1 MTAPTMQQPV
11 VPPRPSKSPAKE
23 FLAPTSTS
31 PAIPPRPVNKR
42 LDRSKSPNPDRF
54 AQSPFTDGVIPPVKS
69 LAGELGTGS
78 NGGSQ
83 ESLGHN
89 ESVPMPSVGE
99 EGLEY
104 SIITS
109 ELQGENTDSAEQ
121 TRSVAEDLKLHAPKP
136 SLPASSAKE
145 RLRTVTRTDSDKAAS
160 FGIGKP
166 AYLEGRSSSRN
177 GLRKK
182 SSTTFSTTSEQDH
195 QLDDEHGIPE
205 IGQRV
210 PMNPHLGDVQAPSP
224 APGSEGNGK
233 NHSRRHS
240 SRGLPP
246 GSYGMHGHGVESQD
260 ELDKAYYKK
269 HPELLQRELHTPLY
283 DRPNDFAMSSNDL
296 NKLVRDT
303 ANRRSGIDFHE
314 HEGTPNDEVAFQ
326 AHEEYASRMAT
337 PRPVS
342 IVSTTG
348 GTPLEDPG
356 SEDKPI
362 HVDDPKYPEHY
373 GYGAESPVD
382 TPGDDLEA
390 PILAADEI
398 EKDMTKPAQHPA
410 IRPHLDRNT
419 SSHDGT
425 SRPTSRPSS
434 RPTSIYNSL
443 NTHEFDHTP
452 LEDVREYE
460 PLFPDEAA
468 KKEEEEKRA
477 SKDSSK
483 ARHHFP
489 SKDVWEDAPTSHH
502 YTTEV
507 STPDNAADEEEQ
519 HRRKSST
526 HHDNRP
532 ITPAQA
538 FAMQQEE
545 LAEREASGKKHNFL
559 PILEHK
565 PSWVDH
571 QPHLKSGRS
580 SANHRFPSKDVW
592 EDTPE
597 SLLYEAEVEE
607 KPKDE
612 KKPEVPARPS
622 KKLAELLLHKPA
634 IPDRP
639 KPKTQPSDDA
649 VKPSIPSRPVKK
661 LSSDAKDGEA
671 PKPKPPVPSR
681 PAGGKIAAL
690 QAGFMSD
697 LNKRLQLGPQPS
709 KKEETEKSE
718 VAEEKEKAP
727 LSDARKG
734 RARGPQ
740 RRAPARAAAPAA
752 AAPATTKEA
761 TPATLSI
768 SQPQTIWNID
778 PEHGDVQI
786 VSDSADVPAKG
797 ASEAAAKS
805 EQLPL
810 QPTESEKPA
819 ELEKPGAG
827 NEEKKE
833 PEVPVQV
840 AEPEALKESPEPV
853 ESTERVTPEPAPVSE
868 PAAESEGPKGSE
880 SAKEAPEKVAE
891 AEEAKE
897 PEETKGSEEAEKP
910 KEPTTSEEPAKSEE
924 TTKSEEPAKVETLA
938 ANMAGESILE
948 AKVEPKDDG
957 KEIEPVEVK
966 DEVKS

>member
-1 MTAPTMQQPV
+1 MQQPV

-23 FLAPTSTS
+23 FLAPTSSS
-31 PAIPPRPVNKR
+31 PVIPPRPANKR

-69 LAGELGTGS
+69 LTGELGTGS

-83 ESLGHN
+83 ESLDHN

-104 SIITS
+104 SLITS
-109 ELQGENTDSAEQ
+109 ELQGESTDSAEQ

-145 RLRTVTRTDSDKAAS
+145 RLKTVTRTDSDKAAS

-166 AYLEGRSSSRN
+166 GYLEGRSSSRN

-182 SSTTFSTTSEQDH
+182 SSTSFSTTSEQDN

-233 NHSRRHS
+233 NHNRRHS

-283 DRPNDFAMSSNDL
+283 DRQNDFAMSSNDL

-326 AHEEYASRMAT
+326 ASEEYASRIAT

-342 IVSTTG
+342 IVSNN
-348 GTPLEDPG
+348 GTPLEDLA

-382 TPGDDLEA
+382 TPGGDFEA

-410 IRPHLDRNT
+410 IRPHLDRNA

-452 LEDVREYE
+452 LEDVHEYE

-507 STPDNAADEEEQ
+507 STPDNVDEEEEQ

-565 PSWVDH
+565 PPSWVDH

-622 KKLAELLLHKPA
+622 KKLAELLSHKPA
-634 IPDRP
+634 VPDRP
-639 KPKTQPSDDA
+639 KPKTQASDDA
-649 VKPSIPSRPVKK
+649 IKPSIPSRPVKK
-661 LSSDAKDGEA
+661 LSGDSKDGEA
-671 PKPKPPVPSR
+671 PKPKPPIPSR

-709 KKEETEKSE
+709 KKEETEKAE
-718 VAEEKEKAP
+718 VAEEKEKVP

-752 AAPATTKEA
+752 APAATKEA
-761 TPATLSI
+761 IPITLSI

-778 PEHGDVQI
+778 PEQGDVQ
-786 VSDSADVPAKG
+786 VASDSVDVPAKG
-797 ASEAAAKS
+797 AAVES
-805 EQLPL
+805 EQLPP
-810 QPTESEKPA
+810 QPTESEKAA
-819 ELEKPGAG
+819 ELEKPGA
-827 NEEKKE
+827 EEEEKE

-840 AEPEALKESPEPV
+840 AEPEALKASPEPV
-853 ESTERVTPEPAPVSE
+853 ESTERAAPQPAPVSE
-868 PAAESEGPKGSE
+868 PLAEPEETKTAGA
-880 SAKEAPEKVAE
+880 AKEEPEAVVE
-891 AEEAKE
+891 AEEAKK
-897 PEETKGSEEAEKP
+897 PEETKGSEGTAKS
-910 KEPTTSEEPAKSEE
+910 KEPAASEEPAKSKEPV
-924 TTKSEEPAKVETLA
+924 KSDEPAKVETLA

-948 AKVEPKDDG
+948 AKVEQKDDA